1 MASWSLWNFYRDE
14 INDSAFEK
22 NDGGSKINNKKNK
35 QTKKT
40 SRSFEYKTKIVRRT
54 PDENNT

>member
-1 MASWSLWNFYRDE
+1 MILLLKKMMVVVRL
-14 INDSAFEK
+14 IT
-22 NDGGSKINNKKNK
+22 KKNK